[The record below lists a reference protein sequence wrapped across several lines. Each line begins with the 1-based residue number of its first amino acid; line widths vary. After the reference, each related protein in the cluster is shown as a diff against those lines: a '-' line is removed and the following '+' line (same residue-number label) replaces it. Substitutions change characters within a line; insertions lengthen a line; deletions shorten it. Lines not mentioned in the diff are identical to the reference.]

1 MENNFLTQWES
12 FAKSAFDTTKELET
26 LNMKLFEQL
35 SQKQV
40 ELLTSAFEIGNK
52 WMSSFGEF
60 KGVPELVAAQTKL
73 ASDYGSKVV
82 ATSKEATELLT
93 ASREDYKSWFEKS
106 FKVLTEQTV
115 AVTKPVSVRKAA

>member
-26 LNMKLFEQL
+26 LNTKLFEQL
-35 SQKQV
+35 SQKQM
-40 ELLTSAFEIGNK
+40 ELLTSAFEVGNK
-52 WMSSFGEF
+52 WFSSFGEF

-82 ATSKEATELLT
+82 AASKEATELLT
-93 ASREDYKSWFEKS
+93 ASREDYKLWFEKS
-106 FKVLTEQTV
+106 FKVLTEQSV